1 MGYVENIKSI
11 MQWGNSFERQDRF
24 PLDRTDLHISYDD
37 AVLYAK
43 GDGSDSRGLG
53 TLAYVGQ
60 TITVWGLNEKGKE
73 GVWVYSLV
81 PHTPVDEN
89 DKTLADLKPVGSAT
103 TETATKYSDAKT
115 LSQGLA
121 VGQLIQVAES
131 EEVEET
137 IDGTVVKNTYQAGF
151 YIVNAPGSISALDTS
166 TGASDEI
173 GALSNRV
180 AALEGNKVSKTD
192 FETYQGTVTDA
203 LAGKVDNSY
212 KEEVTTALAG
222 KVSGEDFETYQ
233 GTVTDALAGKVDNS
247 YKEEVSTALEG
258 KVNSGDFETY
268 QGTVTDALA
277 GKVDNSYKEEVSNA
291 LDGKV
296 SNGDFETYQGTVTD
310 ALAGKVDNSYKEEVS
325 TALAGKVDNSYKEE
339 VTTALAGKVSGEDFE
354 TYQGTVTEALE
365 TKATVDALNTL
376 EGRVDTDIQNLTTLT
391 EKVDVDIQNLS
402 NHLVD
407 YSTQLGEV
415 DDRLTT
421 LEQFKTDHIQHNAI
435 DESDIASLFGEE
447 KTE

>member
-137 IDGTVVKNTYQAGF
+137 VDGTVVKNTYQAGF

-180 AALEGNKVSKTD
+180 AALESNKVAKTD

-203 LAGKVDNSY
+203 LAGKIDNAY
-212 KEEVTTALAG
+212 KEEVTA
-222 KVSGEDFETYQ
+222 
-233 GTVTDALAGKVDNS
+233 
-247 YKEEVSTALEG
+247 
-258 KVNSGDFETY
+258 
-268 QGTVTDALA
+268 
-277 GKVDNSYKEEVSNA
+277 
-291 LDGKV
+291 
-296 SNGDFETYQGTVTD
+296 
-310 ALAGKVDNSYKEEVS
+310 
-325 TALAGKVDNSYKEE
+325 
-339 VTTALAGKVSGEDFE
+339 
-354 TYQGTVTEALE
+354 ALE

-376 EGRVDTDIQNLTTLT
+376 EGKVNEDIQNLTTLT
-391 EKVDVDIQNLS
+391 GRVDVDIQNLTT
-402 NHLVD
+402 LLGD
-407 YSTQLGEV
+407 YSGTLGDV
-415 DDRLTT
+415 DDRLGD
-421 LEQFKTDHIQHNAI
+421 LETFVEEHVYHDSI
-435 DESDIASLFGEE
+435 DVADIESLFAP
-447 KTE
+447 KTEE